1 MFIYSSVKTA
11 IYKFLH
17 LVTMKV
23 LMSILCLCSV
33 FAIVVLLS
41 SCRHEPM
48 GVDSLETVC
57 FETQVLPIFQTS
69 CAISGCHGASNPEE
83 GFDATNY
90 NSIIRLVEPGKPLKS
105 EVYRVI
111 TSHDK
116 EMMPPDK
123 PLTKEQ
129 RTLIEVWIL
138 QGAQNT
144 NCSANNPD
152 NGEQTDCFVQTISPI
167 IRSNC
172 ATSQCHD
179 AVTHKE
185 GLALTSYASI
195 KSLVKVGNPD
205 GSKLIQVLNASGE
218 DRMPPLPKN
227 PLSADQ
233 VASLRNW
240 ISKGAFNSDC
250 PSQQCDTTN
259 AISYSSQIWPIIQDN
274 CKGCHSSPSPGGD
287 VLLTNYSEVKASV
300 QNLRNGTSVLEGSI
314 TQLNGFKAMPQG
326 SKLDKCSIRK
336 IQLWIS
342 QGSANDSYAK
352 L

>member
-1 MFIYSSVKTA
+1 
-11 IYKFLH
+11 
-17 LVTMKV
+17 MKA
-23 LMSILCLCSV
+23 LLFNLCLCCV
-33 FAIVVLLS
+33 IVIVVLFS

-57 FETQVLPIFQTS
+57 FESQVLPIFQTS
-69 CAISGCHGASNPEE
+69 CAISGCHGASNPEA
-83 GFDATNY
+83 GFDASNY
-90 NSIIRLVEPGKPLKS
+90 NSIMKLVEPGKPLKS
-105 EVYRVI
+105 EVYKVI
-111 TSHDK
+111 TSPLNP
-116 EMMPPDK
+116 EMMPPDN

-138 QGAQNT
+138 QGALNT
-144 NCSANNPD
+144 NCSANNP
-152 NGEQTDCFVQTISPI
+152 NNEEQTDCFVQTISPI
-167 IRSNC
+167 IQSNC
-172 ATSQCHD
+172 ATAQCHD

-185 GLALTSYASI
+185 GLSLTSYASI

-218 DRMPPLPKN
+218 DKMPPSPKN
-227 PLSADQ
+227 PLTAQQ

-240 ISKGAFNSDC
+240 ISKGALNSDC

-259 AISYSSQIWPIIQDN
+259 AISYSSQIWPIIQNN
-274 CKGCHSSPSPGGD
+274 CKGCHSSPSPGGG

-314 TQLNGFKAMPQG
+314 MQLNGFKAMPQG
-326 SKLDKCSIRK
+326 SKLDKCSTRK

-342 QGSANDSYAK
+342 QGSANN
-352 L
+352 